1 MKEQDFFVHKLF
13 GLSLARLSEETDGCN
28 LRFRF
33 DFDRMIISCARA
45 SRALLWAQSE
55 SVSDAFFLADTIIT
69 AEVQKLIHNEKR
81 PLG

>member
-1 MKEQDFFVHKLF
+1 MKEQDSLVHKLF
-13 GLSLARLSEETDGCN
+13 GLSLAQLSEETEGCN
-28 LRFRF
+28 LCFRNN
-33 DFDRMIISCARA
+33 FDRTLFSCAQA
-45 SRALLWAQSE
+45 SRALLRARSE

>member
-1 MKEQDFFVHKLF
+1 MNEQYFFVHKLF

-33 DFDRMIISCARA
+33 DFDKMIISCAQA
-45 SRALLWAQSE
+45 LWALLRARSE
-55 SVSDAFFLADTIIT
+55 SVSDTFFLADRIIT